1 MKKQFI
7 LFCMTLIAAAPICLG
22 QASPSKADRSA
33 SKDTAI
39 TDSEKSA
46 WEAYKNKQA
55 DAFKKYLAPDYCGIY
70 ADGIKNADKEV
81 ADMEKSELR
90 DYSLADMKVVFPSA
104 DVAVTTYKATLQG
117 SSGGQ
122 DTSGT
127 YNVASVWAKKGGKW
141 HVIFHTDVK
150 SQ

>member
-1 MKKQFI
+1 MA
-7 LFCMTLIAAAPICLG
+7 LITAAPICFG
-22 QASPSKADRSA
+22 QGSPSKSDKFPTKEA
-33 SKDTAI
+33 AI
-39 TDSEKSA
+39 TDSEKAA

-122 DTSGT
+122 DASGT